1 MLLLEGQ
8 LQATGRRFGIV
19 ASRTNEIVVS
29 RLLDG
34 ALDGL
39 RRMGAADEDVFRT
52 LRIPAA
58 KLREEAIDQ
67 TGVGDVYRAGLVAAR
82 IRGLSWDLAG
92 RVGSTAAA
100 ISLEAEGPQPARRS
114 MSSLRAELYRRI

>member
-39 RRMGAADEDVFRT
+39 RRMGAADEDVSRT

-58 KLREEAIDQ
+58 KLRGEAIDQ

-92 RVGSTAAA
+92 SRGAGREHRRGDLPRGGGTTAGAP
-100 ISLEAEGPQPARRS
+100 LDV
-114 MSSLRAELYRRI
+114 